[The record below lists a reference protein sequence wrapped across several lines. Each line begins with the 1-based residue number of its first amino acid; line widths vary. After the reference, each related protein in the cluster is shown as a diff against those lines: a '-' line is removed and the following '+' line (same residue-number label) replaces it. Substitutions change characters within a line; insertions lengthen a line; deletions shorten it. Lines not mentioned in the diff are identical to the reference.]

1 MEEPP
6 KHPDVARIFTR
17 LLESVGLNARQ
28 FAQKIGSTPQAI
40 SNYMVGRNEPG
51 RKMLAQIIEAY
62 PNIDAAWLT
71 TGEGEPFPNGRHNEK
86 GVSVAHTR
94 AHGEARATAHPT
106 VQPVEKE
113 LAAGQASGPYLY
125 DDDPVVQ
132 QLLIRLAEKDRII
145 ERQQEDID
153 AWRDAFRKPL
163 ASADAAAPAHSI
175 RRWQSAYAA
184 TATEAAPECR
194 VLQFRVAA

>member
-17 LLESVGLNARQ
+17 LLESVGLNAAQ
-28 FAQKIGSTPQAI
+28 FARKIGSTPQAI

-62 PNIDAAWLT
+62 PNIDAAWLA
-71 TGEGEPFPNGRHNEK
+71 TGEGEPFPTGR
-86 GVSVAHTR
+86 VLAH
-94 AHGEARATAHPT
+94 AKPSGEARATAHPT
-106 VQPVEKE
+106 VQPTDKE
-113 LAAGQASGPYLY
+113 LTSGTATGPYMY
-125 DDDPVVQ
+125 DEDPVVQ

-153 AWRDAFRKPL
+153 AWRDAFRKPQ
-163 ASADAAAPAHSI
+163 ASAYAAAPAEPRQEI
-175 RRWQSAYAA
+175 TGFRTAA
-184 TATEAAPECR
+184 TLAPAGKVIAMWKPAVE
-194 VLQFRVAA
+194 LKEVA